1 MAYEIPQALKYEE
14 KVLFGLTIE
23 QFAYVAIAALLAAVI
38 YLRVDSVSMNIK
50 IVAMALIAMGGMGF
64 AFFDFRTYLTNL
76 FSFYQSPR
84 SEGYL
89 DAKTKNFVEV
99 REVKDD
105 MVFMKN
111 GTARAVVQVMPLNFG
126 IKSEAEKE
134 AIIENYQAFLN
145 SLTFP
150 VQVLMRTV
158 NLNLDDY
165 MECLQESVDKT
176 VEKKGNKELLP
187 LFKDYRDFMEKF
199 IRENAIQDRLF
210 YIIVPIQP
218 MGKDKESIAR
228 MGKEM
233 DIRTNLVKEK
243 LSTIGLKTRQLNTNQ
258 LVSLLASFFEGYIEV
273 ENDYLFPMTMLD
285 KYAEVKTYE

>member
-14 KVLFGLTIE
+14 KVLFGLTLE
-23 QFAYVAIAALLAAVI
+23 QFAYMAIALLLAGVI
-38 YLRVDSVSMNIK
+38 YFRVDGIP
-50 IVAMALIAMGGMGF
+50 MAAKTGAIAMIAIGGMGF
-64 AFFDFRTYLTNL
+64 AFFDFKKHAKNL
-76 FSFYQSPR
+76 VTFYNSPR

-99 REVKDD
+99 RDVNHD
-105 MVFMKN
+105 MVYMKD
-111 GTARAVVQVMPLNFG
+111 GTAKAIVQVMPINFG
-126 IKSEAEKE
+126 IKSETEQE

-150 VQVLMRTV
+150 VQILMRTV

-165 MECLQESVDKT
+165 MECLQDSVEAT
-176 VEKKGNKELLP
+176 VAKKGNSDLLP
-187 LFKDYRDFMEKF
+187 LFKDYRSFMEKF

-210 YIIVPIQP
+210 YVVIPLKQT
-218 MGKDKESIAR
+218 GKGKEAFLNL
-228 MGKEM
+228 GKEM
-233 DIRTNLVKEK
+233 EVRTNLVKEK
-243 LSTIGLKTRQLNTNQ
+243 LNAIGLKTRRMTTNQ

-285 KYAEVKTYE
+285 KYAEVKSYE